1 MSSGHA
7 VRVMRRAQGLT
18 LRQLAERSGTSHSYL
33 SQVERG
39 DKVASLEWLR
49 AVLYALTDNLTAA
62 RA

>member
-1 MSSGHA
+1 
-7 VRVMRRAQGLT
+7 MRRAQGLT

-39 DKVASLEWLR
+39 DKVPSPEWLR
-49 AVLYALTDNLTAA
+49 AVLDALTDNLSTA